1 MGFKYVML
9 QVDLGLHSRKMIP
22 IIFPDFMIHD
32 EVAKSFKSILS
43 SVHKMDATV
52 FSAGEI
58 TFEDPICEG
67 GSSTLKIDSDDD
79 DERTIRMYNYFHGIT
94 DK

>member
-9 QVDLGLHSRKMIP
+9 EVELGEHSCKMIP
-22 IIFPDFMIHD
+22 IIFPDFMVHADIA
-32 EVAKSFKSILS
+32 ESTTKLLKSS
-43 SVHKMDATV
+43 HKMDAKV

-67 GSSTLKIDSDDD
+67 GSSTLKD
-79 DERTIRMYNYFHGIT
+79 
-94 DK
+94 